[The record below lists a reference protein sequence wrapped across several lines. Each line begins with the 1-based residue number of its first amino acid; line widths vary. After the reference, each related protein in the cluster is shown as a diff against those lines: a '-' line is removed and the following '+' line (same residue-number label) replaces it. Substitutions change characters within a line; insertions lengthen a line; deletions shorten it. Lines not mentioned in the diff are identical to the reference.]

1 MDSFEN
7 TLRTAANLQEAK
19 RQELKATKHTP
30 GPWTANWST
39 ATNGGPERGWFVES
53 ESDRYAYGAIAEL
66 PDGREEA
73 NARLIAAAPELLE
86 VCKGLLAA
94 IRDRFPGIEK
104 QVETAAGLQSEYH
117 CAVAAIAKAEGR

>member
-1 MDSFEN
+1 MSE
-7 TLRTAANLQEAK
+7 TKEQA
-19 RQELKATKHTP
+19 KHTP
-30 GPWTANWST
+30 GPWHYDEETMTVRVKEWKGNPFMADYRGSII
-39 ATNGGPERGWFVES
+39 ADFQESHGGRWRMES
-53 ESDRYAYGAIAEL
+53 SGLEGLKDAI
-66 PDGREEA
+66 EA